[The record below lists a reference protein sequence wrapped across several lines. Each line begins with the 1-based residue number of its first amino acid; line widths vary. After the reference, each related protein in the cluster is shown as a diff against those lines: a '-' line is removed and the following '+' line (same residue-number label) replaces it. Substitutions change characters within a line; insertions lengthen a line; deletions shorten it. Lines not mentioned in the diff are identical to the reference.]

1 MAEFYASMQQCLD
14 VLLDHSSTLP
24 PALLSTEI
32 ANFGHPTIL
41 HQWAHMLS
49 AESSW
54 VCGLQSLPRERID
67 PATLHTIEDVR
78 AARQKVRAAT
88 AACLDSLTE
97 ERLNAPLDRYPAN
110 WIGPHRPPAYILLH
124 VITHAFH
131 HKGQMAA
138 MLRLLGYPAPDTDMQ
153 RA

>member
-1 MAEFYASMQQCLD
+1 MAELYASMHESLD

-41 HQWAHMLS
+41 HQWAHLLS

-67 PATLHTIEDVR
+67 PATLRTIGDVR
-78 AARQKVRAAT
+78 AARQNVRSRTT
-88 AACLDSLTE
+88 AYLDSLTE
-97 ERLNAPLDRYPAN
+97 ERLNALLDRYPEN
-110 WIGPHRPPAYILLH
+110 WIGAHRPPAYILLH
-124 VITHAFH
+124 VITHSFH
-131 HKGQMAA
+131 HKGQVAA